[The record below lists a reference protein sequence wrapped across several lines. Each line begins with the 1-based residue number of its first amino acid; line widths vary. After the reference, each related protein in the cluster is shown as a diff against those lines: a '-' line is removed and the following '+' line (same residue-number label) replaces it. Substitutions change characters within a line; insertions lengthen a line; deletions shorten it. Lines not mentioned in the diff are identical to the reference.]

1 MRLRKKRN
9 PNGHAAPKTPAPK
22 APALDAP
29 IVPIKNQRKER
40 PIETANGTKQTSV
53 CVASPS
59 ALEVNG
65 ASADL
70 RGMSAFDPKRTLP
83 FSIYWCDPY
92 RPLGAAM
99 RRRELITL
107 LGSVA
112 VIWPLAARAQQ
123 TGRLRR
129 VGVLIPFPDDRGPQ
143 VKDYLSAFRQR
154 LHELGWDEGR
164 NIQFDYRFT
173 DQVPERMRAGT
184 EELIK
189 SAPDIIVVWANPA
202 AAIVQKATQ
211 TIPIVF
217 VVVSDPVG
225 GGFVTNLA
233 RPGGNI
239 TGFQNFET
247 AIGGKWLQVL
257 NEIAPGVRRVAFVHS
272 PDIFAHVAFMHAAE
286 AASISLGMTVTSVGV
301 RSAAEIEPA
310 LRELAKEPDSALI
323 VAPSPFNTTNQKL
336 ILALASELRLPAV
349 YPFRYFAENGGLAS
363 YGFDTVEQ
371 HRGAASYVDRILKGE
386 KPGDMP
392 VQAPTKY
399 QLVIN
404 LKTAKALGLNVPVH
418 LQQIADEIIE

>member
-1 MRLRKKRN
+1 
-9 PNGHAAPKTPAPK
+9 
-22 APALDAP
+22 
-29 IVPIKNQRKER
+29 
-40 PIETANGTKQTSV
+40 
-53 CVASPS
+53 
-59 ALEVNG
+59 
-65 ASADL
+65 
-70 RGMSAFDPKRTLP
+70 
-83 FSIYWCDPY
+83 
-92 RPLGAAM
+92 M
-99 RRRELITL
+99 RRREFVTL

-112 VIWPLAARAQQ
+112 VVWPLAARAQQ

-129 VGVLIPFPDDRGPQ
+129 VGVLIPYPDDRESLA
-143 VKDYLSAFRQR
+143 KDFLSALRQR

-164 NIQFDYRFT
+164 NIRFDYRFT
-173 DQVPERMRAGT
+173 GQVPERMRAGT
-184 EELIK
+184 EELITL
-189 SAPDIIVVWANPA
+189 APDIIVVYANPA
-202 AAIVQKATQ
+202 AVIVRKATQ
-211 TIPIVF
+211 TIPVVF

-225 GGFVTNLA
+225 AGLITNLA

-272 PDIFAHVAFMHAAE
+272 PDISAHVAFMHTAQ
-286 AASISLGMTVTSVGV
+286 AASTSLGMTVTSVGV

-310 LRELAKEPDSALI
+310 LRAFAKEPDGGLL

-349 YPFRYFAENGGLAS
+349 YPFRYFVENGGLAS

-386 KPGDMP
+386 KPGDLP

-399 QLVIN
+399 GLVIN
-404 LKTAKALGLNVPVH
+404 LKTAKALGLNVSLQ
-418 LQQIADEIIE
+418 LQQRADDVIE

>member
-1 MRLRKKRN
+1 
-9 PNGHAAPKTPAPK
+9 
-22 APALDAP
+22 
-29 IVPIKNQRKER
+29 
-40 PIETANGTKQTSV
+40 
-53 CVASPS
+53 
-59 ALEVNG
+59 
-65 ASADL
+65 
-70 RGMSAFDPKRTLP
+70 
-83 FSIYWCDPY
+83 
-92 RPLGAAM
+92 M
-99 RRRELITL
+99 RRRDFITL
-107 LGSVA
+107 VSGVA
-112 VIWPLAARAQQ
+112 AGWPFAARAQQ

-129 VGVLIPFPDDRGPQ
+129 VGVLIPFPDDHGPL

-154 LHELGWDEGR
+154 LHELGWDEGH

-173 DQVPERMRAGT
+173 DQVPERMHAGT

-189 SAPDIIVVWANPA
+189 STPDIIVVWANPA

-272 PDIFAHVAFMHAAE
+272 PDISAHVAFMHAAE
-286 AASISLGMTVTSVGV
+286 AASTSLGMTVTSVGV

-310 LRELAKEPDSALI
+310 LRGFAKEPGSALI
-323 VAPSPFNTTNQKL
+323 VAPSPFNTVNQKL

-404 LKTAKALGLNVPVH
+404 LKTAQALGLNIPVH
-418 LQQIADEIIE
+418 VQQIADEIIE

>member
-1 MRLRKKRN
+1 MQRRQFI
-9 PNGHAAPKTPAPK
+9 
-22 APALDAP
+22 ALL
-29 IVPIKNQRKER
+29 
-40 PIETANGTKQTSV
+40 G
-53 CVASPS
+53 
-59 ALEVNG
+59 
-65 ASADL
+65 
-70 RGMSAFDPKRTLP
+70 
-83 FSIYWCDPY
+83 
-92 RPLGAAM
+92 GAA
-99 RRRELITL
+99 T
-107 LGSVA
+107 
-112 VIWPLAARAQQ
+112 WPLAARAQQ

-129 VGVLIPFPDDRGPQ
+129 VGVLIPFPDDRGPL

-154 LHELGWDEGR
+154 LHELGWDEGG
-164 NIQFDYRFT
+164 NIRFDYRFT

-184 EELIK
+184 EELITL
-189 SAPDIIVVWANPA
+189 APDIIVVWANPA

-272 PDIFAHVAFMHAAE
+272 PDISAHVVFMHTAE
-286 AASISLGMTVTSVGV
+286 AASSSLGMTVTSVGV
-301 RSAAEIEPA
+301 RSAAEIESA
-310 LRELAKEPDSALI
+310 LRAFAKEPDGGLI
-323 VAPSPFNTTNQKL
+323 VAPSPFNTTNQEL
-336 ILALASELRLPAV
+336 ILALASELRLPAI

-371 HRGAASYVDRILKGE
+371 HRGAASYVDRILRGQ
-386 KPGDMP
+386 KPGDLP

-399 QLVIN
+399 SLVIN
-404 LKTAKALGLNVPVH
+404 LKTAKALGLNVSLQ
-418 LQQIADEIIE
+418 LQQRADDVIE